1 MADASGERR
10 DTPHSVNVP
19 QPNLQIKTFFDL
31 DKVLLITAVMIVSIS
46 NIHIQFKWNIDEFL
60 ID

>member
-10 DTPHSVNVP
+10 DTPHFVNVP

-31 DKVLLITAVMIVSIS
+31 DKVL
-46 NIHIQFKWNIDEFL
+46 FL
-60 ID
+60 ATLST